1 MDFQTICIL
10 IIIAIG
16 AGAAIYNF
24 IKLGRERQIENIKEW
39 LVFACLE
46 AEKLLGSKTGQVKL
60 RYVYD
65 LFVSKYK
72 FMSYIVTFET
82 FSEWVDESLVNVRNM
97 IETNDA
103 VRKIV
108 KGGE

>member
-60 RYVYD
+60 SSFGS
-65 LFVSKYK
+65 LLGLIILNNILKS
-72 FMSYIVTFET
+72 EA
-82 FSEWVDESLVNVRNM
+82 FS
-97 IETNDA
+97 I
-103 VRKIV
+103 
-108 KGGE
+108 G